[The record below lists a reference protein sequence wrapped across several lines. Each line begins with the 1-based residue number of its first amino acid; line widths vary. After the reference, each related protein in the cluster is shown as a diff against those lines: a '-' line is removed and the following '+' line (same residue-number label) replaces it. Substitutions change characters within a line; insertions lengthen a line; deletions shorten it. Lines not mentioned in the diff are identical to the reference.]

1 MRSGVDIETHKVINK
16 AEVSRWDSGEDEGLM
31 ALQTINLSPRMGTEV
46 KIELDELV
54 GGTRSG
60 EIRALLDE
68 RGVLL
73 FRGLHP
79 DDHQLRAISRTLGD
93 LRIGGSKRGA
103 DGKTLTEGDEG
114 LLKVS
119 LDPDVNPE
127 YARFLP
133 GNYLWH
139 MDGTY
144 EEVPPL
150 ATLFTPF
157 RLSKTGGDTCFAN
170 TYAAYEDLT
179 ADEQGA
185 LDGLRVVHTMQ
196 AALFPVMRDCTPEEF
211 SVWASYP
218 QRSHPL
224 VWRHRS
230 GRKSLV
236 LSTSAAWIEGM
247 DQAESHD
254 LLERLMRHAT
264 QDAYVYR
271 HRWQLGDLVIWDN
284 TGAMHRVLP
293 YDRTSGREFHRC
305 TLNGEEP
312 IKAAA

>member
-1 MRSGVDIETHKVINK
+1 
-16 AEVSRWDSGEDEGLM
+16 M
-31 ALQTINLSPRMGTEV
+31 ALNTVELSPRMGSRVEIS
-46 KIELDELV
+46 KADLV
-54 GGTRSG
+54 GGAHAHD
-60 EIRALLDE
+60 IRALLDA

-73 FRGLHP
+73 FRGLAP
-79 DDHQLRAISRTLGD
+79 DDDELRAIARSLGD
-93 LRIGGSKRGA
+93 LRIGGSRRAA

-127 YARFLP
+127 YARFLI
-133 GNYLWH
+133 GNHLWH

-157 RLSKTGGDTCFAN
+157 KLSRTGGDTCFAN
-170 TYAAYEDLT
+170 TYAAFEDLP
-179 ADEQGA
+179 AEEQA
-185 LDGLRVVHTMQ
+185 ELETLRVVHMMS
-196 AALFPVMRDCTPEEF
+196 AALYPAKRDCTPEEYA
-211 SVWASYP
+211 VWYSYP

-224 VWRHRS
+224 VWHHKS

-236 LSTSAAWIEGM
+236 LSTSGAYVEGM
-247 DQAESHD
+247 HPAESHD

-264 QDAYVYR
+264 QDKYVYR
-271 HRWQLGDLVIWDN
+271 HQWQLGDLVIWDN

-293 YDRTSGREFHRC
+293 FDKESGREFHRC

-312 IKAAA
+312 ITASSERLLPA